1 MKNIAT
7 ETISDSVENLP
18 VLSIGVRKGYRE
30 CAAIAAIMRAFLSSY
45 AYSRLDGGEGEI
57 RTHGKLAPTLVFKT
71 RAINHSATSPYIVL
85 FNSLNLFRQ
94 QGVRIS
100 RKKPQAARSPAIC
113 CGSKLWMRTPS
124 SVRSNCATSAP
135 DWSVM
140 KEEP

>member
-30 CAAIAAIMRAFLSSY
+30 CAPIAAIMRAFVSAC

-71 RAINHSATSPYIVL
+71 RAINHSATSPWSGL
-85 FNSLNLFRQ
+85 FIDFG
-94 QGVRIS
+94 GVRQEKYFHNIHYTVYTA
-100 RKKPQAARSPAIC
+100 KNARNIC
-113 CGSKLWMRTPS
+113 GFTRE
-124 SVRSNCATSAP
+124 AY
-135 DWSVM
+135 
-140 KEEP
+140 